1 MRRRAAIAIVLALLA
16 HGAGAEQEGA
26 KPPGPPP
33 ALVVTAPVVEETVK
47 PEVSLVGSVRARAE
61 SLVAAEVGGI
71 ARQVDARRGRAIRK
85 GDVLAVLRDAEL
97 EEELEGARAETRL
110 AEAELAKA
118 RADLARAEDLVKKQV
133 APQEQL
139 DSARRDAQVWEQRLA
154 KARSAVRL
162 LEDRFAR
169 QTVRAPFD
177 GVVVEE
183 HTEVGEWVPKGG
195 PVARLADFATV
206 LVRVPV
212 PEQYVVEIADGQAV
226 PVRIDALGGREF
238 RGTIRAVIPVGDP
251 QARTFPV
258 EVEVQN
264 PQGQIRPGMTAR
276 AVLRLGEPRLER
288 LVPTDAL
295 VPRGARTLV
304 YAVVEGAAVEVP
316 VEVVG
321 YKGDRA
327 AVHGALPPGAPVIV
341 RGNERVR
348 PGQPVQVVPKL
359 P

>member
-1 MRRRAAIAIVLALLA
+1 MTQRAAAIGFLLA
-16 HGAGAEQEGA
+16 VAVSAGAGAQDSPRPG
-26 KPPGPPP
+26 GPPP
-33 ALVVTAPVVEETVK
+33 ALVVTAPVVEDTVK
-47 PEVSLVGSVRARAE
+47 PEVSLVGSVLARAE

-71 ARQVDARRGRAIRK
+71 ARQVDARRGRAFKR

-97 EEELEGARAETRL
+97 DEELEGARADRRL
-110 AEAELAKA
+110 AEAELEKA
-118 RADLARAEDLVKKQV
+118 RADLARAQDLVRKQV

-139 DSARRDAQVWEQRLA
+139 DAARRDAQVWEQRVA
-154 KARSAVRL
+154 KAQAAVRL
-162 LEDRFAR
+162 LEDRYAR

-183 HTEVGEWVPKGG
+183 HTEVGEWVAKGG
-195 PVARLADFATV
+195 AVARLADHAVV

-212 PEQYVVEIADGQAV
+212 PEQYVVEIAEGQTVA
-226 PVRIDALGGREF
+226 VRIDALGGREF
-238 RGTIRAVIPVGDP
+238 RGTVRTVIPAGDP

-258 EVEVQN
+258 EVEVRN
-264 PQGQIRPGMTAR
+264 PQGQLRPGMTAR
-276 AVLRLGEPRLER
+276 VALALGTPRPER
-288 LVPTDAL
+288 LVPKDAL

-327 AVHGALPPGAPVIV
+327 AVQGSLPPGAPVIV

-348 PGQPVQVVPKL
+348 HGQAVQVAR
-359 P
+359 